1 MSKGYLKPDGPLL
14 SKPVA
19 RSTPKSEYLLAL
31 EKRQREEALKRHP
44 FTVLQMRK
52 RTS

>member
-14 SKPVA
+14 SKPLK

-31 EKRQREEALKRHP
+31 EKRQRDEELKRHP
-44 FTVLQMRK
+44 FTVLQMRRK
-52 RTS
+52 S